1 MSQFCLVMNTVNID
15 LICTGHFPYVGQ
27 RLMEGLIQDKV
38 ANEIGGNPGQDL
50 MLFQVPGFMMRA
62 QFSAGFL

>member
-1 MSQFCLVMNTVNID
+1 MVDTVNID
-15 LICTGHFPYVGQ
+15 LIRTSHYPYVRK
-27 RLMEGLIQDKV
+27 RLMERLIQYKV
-38 ANEIGGNPGQDL
+38 ANEVGGDPGQDL